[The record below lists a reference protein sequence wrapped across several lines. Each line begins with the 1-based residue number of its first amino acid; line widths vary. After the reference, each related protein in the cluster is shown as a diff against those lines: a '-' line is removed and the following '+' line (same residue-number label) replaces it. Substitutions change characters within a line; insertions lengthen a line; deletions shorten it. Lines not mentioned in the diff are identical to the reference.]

1 MRQILSITR
10 KELDSYF
17 GSPMALIFMAAFLM
31 VTLFTFFWV
40 DSFFARGIA
49 DVRPLFQWMPLLLIF
64 LVAALT
70 MRQWSD
76 EQRMGTQEILL
87 TLPVQPWKLVF
98 GKFLAVMT
106 LVLLALALTL
116 PLPITAAM
124 LGNLDWGPVFGGYL
138 ASLLLAAAYAAL
150 GLFISSRTDNQI
162 VALISTGIIGGI
174 LYLVGTDQFTNFLPA
189 GIASI
194 MRKIGTGSRF
204 VSIERGVIDL
214 RDLIYYLSLTGIF
227 LVLNTFSID
236 TKRWGTGISSAG
248 YRRSATVFT
257 SLAAINLL
265 VSNLWLTP
273 LSSLRADLTQQK
285 EYSLSPVT
293 KQLLGD
299 LQEPLLIR
307 GYISE
312 KSHPLLM
319 PLRPYIEDLLRE
331 YQIAGGGKVTAEVID
346 PASNPELEA
355 EANQT
360 YNIRPMPF
368 QVSGRYEASV
378 INSYFDILVRYG
390 DQDKVLNF
398 RDLIQVDPKPDG
410 TIDVRLRNLEYDLT
424 SAIKKVVYGFQSAS
438 SILSTLEKPAELTL
452 YVTPDKLP
460 EQVKDV
466 PTTLEKVAKELSDK
480 SGGKLIF
487 KQINP
492 EDPAAGVKVAELEA
506 NYGIRPYAADFLGQ
520 NTFYLNML
528 LTNGDQSQQ
537 IALPQDISEGSLRDA
552 LEATLKRTSSGF
564 LKVVGLWTPPSTPTQ
579 DMFGQQQQP
588 FAAWNRIS
596 QQLSQEYTVKPVD
609 LSDGKAPTDIDTL
622 VVVLPQNMT
631 DRQRFAID
639 QFLMRGGS
647 VIVAAGNFKVDTDPM
662 QGGLSAGPLEN
673 TLREMLLHY
682 GVDVQPSLVMDP
694 QNVPFPLPY
703 QQEVNGFA
711 VQKYIALSFPFFVD
725 VRSDGIDRENAM
737 TSGLNQVTMNF
748 VSPVVVSDT
757 LKNSAQV
764 VDLLK
769 STDQSWL
776 RSNPS
781 IQPNIDPNF
790 DPNTTE
796 IIDNAYP
803 VEGEQKSHVLA
814 VAVTGSFS
822 SYFAGKPSPLSVPD
836 PNQQT
841 PPPTNEVVPATI
853 ETSPATSRLIVV
865 GSGEFLDDTVF
876 NMSNALV
883 QDSGTTNLQF
893 LQNAVNWTVE
903 DSDLLTIRARGSST
917 RLLEI
922 TGEDKQQTQRTWEFG
937 NYLVALLGLL
947 GISGAAMA
955 RRRNE
960 KPMELA

>member
-1 MRQILSITR
+1 MKQILSITR
-10 KELDSYF
+10 KELDSFF
-17 GSPMALIFMAAFLM
+17 GSPMALIFMAAFLL

-40 DSFFARGIA
+40 DSFFSRGIA

-87 TLPVQPWKLVF
+87 TLPVKPWKLVI
-98 GKFLAVMT
+98 GKFIAVMT
-106 LVLLALALTL
+106 LVLLALVLTL
-116 PLPITAAM
+116 PLPITVAF
-124 LGNLDWGPVFGGYL
+124 LGNLDWGPVVGGYL

-162 VALISTGIIGGI
+162 VALISTGLVGGI
-174 LYLVGTDQFTNFLPA
+174 LYLVGTDQFTSFFP
-189 GIASI
+189 ASI
-194 MRKIGTGSRF
+194 ANILHKIGTGSRF
-204 VSIERGVIDL
+204 ESIERGVIDL
-214 RDLIYYLSLTGIF
+214 RDLIYYLSITGAF
-227 LVLNTFSID
+227 LLLNAFSID
-236 TKRWGTGISSAG
+236 TKRWGTGISSQG
-248 YRRSATVFT
+248 YRRNATLFT

-273 LSSLRADLTQQK
+273 LTGLRADLTQQK

-293 KQLLGD
+293 KQLLSG

-319 PLRPYIEDLLRE
+319 PLRPYIQDLLRE

-346 PASNPELEA
+346 PTTNPDLEA

-360 YNIRPMPF
+360 YNIRPVPF
-368 QVSGRYEASV
+368 QVTGRYEASV

-398 RDLIQVDPKPDG
+398 RDIIQVDPKPDG
-410 TIDVRLRNLEYDLT
+410 SIDVRLRNLEYDLT

-438 SILSTLEKPAELTL
+438 AILATLDKPAELTL
-452 YVTPDKLP
+452 YVSKSKLP
-460 EQVKDV
+460 DQVKDV
-466 PTTLEKVAKELSDK
+466 PTTLEKITKELSDK
-480 SGGKLIF
+480 SGGKLVF
-487 KQINP
+487 KQVDP
-492 EDPAAGVKVAELEA
+492 EDPAATEKPQDLESK
-506 NYGIRPYAADFLGQ
+506 YGIRPYAADFLGSSF
-520 NTFYLNML
+520 FYLNML
-528 LTNGDQSQQ
+528 LTNGSQTQQ
-537 IALPQDISEGSLRDA
+537 IALPNDVSEGALRDA
-552 LEATLKRTSSGF
+552 IESTLKRTSNGF
-564 LKVVGLWTPPSTPTQ
+564 LKVVGLWTPPATPTQ

-588 FAAWNRIS
+588 FSSWNRIN
-596 QQLSQEYTVKPVD
+596 QQLSQEYTVKPMD
-609 LSDGKAPTDIDTL
+609 LADGKAPTDVDTL
-622 VVVLPQNMT
+622 VVVLPENMT
-631 DRQRFAID
+631 DKQRFAVD

-647 VIVAAGNFKVDTDPM
+647 VIVAAGNFKVDMD
-662 QGGLSAGPLEN
+662 QFGGGLTAKPVEN
-673 TLREMLLHY
+673 SLRDMLAHY
-682 GVDVQPSLVMDP
+682 GIDVQQSMVMDP

-703 QQEVNGFA
+703 QQQVNGFA

-725 VRSDGIDRENAM
+725 VRSSGMDRDSGLAG
-737 TSGLNQVTMNF
+737 GLNQVTMNF

-764 VDLLK
+764 IELLK

-776 RSNPS
+776 RTNPS

-790 DPNTTE
+790 DPNSAQVIE
-796 IIDNAYP
+796 NAYP
-803 VEGEQKSHVLA
+803 IEGEQKSQPLA

-822 SYFAGKPSPLSVPD
+822 SFFAGKPSPLSQTD
-836 PNQQT
+836 PNAQT
-841 PPPTNEVVPATI
+841 PPPTNEVVASTI
-853 ETSPATSRLIVV
+853 LTSPATSRLIVI
-865 GSGEFLDDTVF
+865 GSGEFLDDAVF

-883 QDSGTTNLQF
+883 QDAGATNLQF

-903 DSDLLTIRARGSST
+903 DSDLLTIRARGNST

-922 TGEDKQQTQRTWEFG
+922 TGDNKEQTQRTWEFG
-937 NYLVALLGLL
+937 NYIVALLGLL
-947 GISGAAMA
+947 GVSGAAMA

-960 KPMELA
+960 RPMELA